1 MPARVSRHSFL
12 GAAGAAT
19 LAAHDGRE
27 AALHDTAPL
36 YERPS

>member
-1 MPARVSRHSFL
+1 MPARVPRRSFL

-19 LAAHDGRE
+19 LAAAGRE
-27 AALHDTAPL
+27 TALRDTAYL